1 MPASLTT
8 LAARSNARS
17 TARLEL
23 AEWQDIQSVLRE
35 SHQIWSSGL
44 DKSTY
49 YQYIWWQMHQPW
61 SRKNYRYLVY
71 KNDSDQILS
80 SCKLYT
86 LDIVSHHQHFKI
98 AGIGAVY
105 TPRPHRGQGHALAFL
120 RAVRDFCSG
129 APEAY
134 DGMLLYSDIGLELY
148 EAVGFES
155 LGACDFYIWLPESG
169 ADEAISPAWL
179 PTFEHRAIDRLA
191 VTAIE
196 LDMVP
201 DMVRYYQRWQSNL
214 PFAVARSED
223 YWHYKLARERFV
235 SQRSRRTFARLEVI
249 CSKDSGFADGHAII
263 ERTSEIMRVLEVF
276 GYSENRDAL
285 WQRILSLAIDEKI
298 GVIRGWE
305 AAAPALRGVRFVERD
320 YALPMLLSFGE
331 PVAKWREPLP
341 CPLFELDHF

>member
-1 MPASLTT
+1 MSAIATT
-8 LAARSNARS
+8 VAGESNARS
-17 TARLEL
+17 TARLGL

-71 KNDSDQILS
+71 KNDRDQILS

-86 LDIVSHHQHFKI
+86 LDMMSHHQHFKI

-105 TPRPHRGQGHALAFL
+105 TPRPHRGQGHAVEFL
-120 RAVRDFCSG
+120 HAVRNFCSS
-129 APEAY
+129 AAEAY

-148 EAVGFES
+148 EAIGFEV
-155 LGACDFYIWLPESG
+155 LGSCDFYLWLPNSG
-169 ADEAISPAWL
+169 AAEAVPHTWL
-179 PTFEHRAIDRLA
+179 PAIDSATSRRYQ
-191 VTAIE
+191 VTAID

-201 DMVRYYQRWQSNL
+201 DMVRYYQRCQVNL
-214 PFAVARSED
+214 PFATARSED
-223 YWHYKLARERFV
+223 YWHYKLARERYV
-235 SQRSRRTFARLEVI
+235 SQRSSRTFAPLELMR
-249 CSKDSGFADGHAII
+249 SKESGFSAGYAVL
-263 ERTSEIMRVLEVF
+263 ERTAEIMRVLEVV
-276 GYSENRDAL
+276 GSCATRENL
-285 WQRILSLAIDEKI
+285 WQSILSLAIDAGI

-305 AAAPALRGVRFVERD
+305 AAAPPLRGVRFVERD
-320 YALPMLLSFGE
+320 YALPMLLSFDE
-331 PVAKWREPLP
+331 RVAKWREPLP